1 VHETTRQRWSRRADL
16 IETNGMTRG
25 NAVVFADL
33 HPQAL
38 MEIAFLWQFA
48 QQLIWKRDRKVTLQ
62 LNKKSVLILIDSQDG
77 DLL

>member
-1 VHETTRQRWSRRADL
+1 
-16 IETNGMTRG
+16 
-25 NAVVFADL
+25 
-33 HPQAL
+33 

>member
-1 VHETTRQRWSRRADL
+1 
-16 IETNGMTRG
+16 MTPC

-33 HPQAL
+33 HPEAL
-38 MEIAFLWQFA
+38 MEIAFLWRFA
-48 QQLIWKRDRKVTLQ
+48 QRLIWKRDRKVTLQ